1 MHSPTVTV
9 KPASP
14 DFVYF
19 VGVTIVQKVMSNRN
33 LRLCASITLH
43 RFQEIRRHW

>member
-19 VGVTIVQKVMSNRN
+19 VGVTIVTPTKYTKSGEAGFTVTVG
-33 LRLCASITLH
+33 LC
-43 RFQEIRRHW
+43 IRG

>member
-19 VGVTIVQKVMSNRN
+19 VGVTIVEKVMSG
-33 LRLCASITLH
+33 
-43 RFQEIRRHW
+43 